1 MIASGQRWGT
11 VKDGII
17 LETLEDLGRLGM
29 GYSLH
34 RDGINKATELAEQAV
49 LAGTPAPEHTDQNA
63 SMASTLDPG
72 NSKNQGSLLG

>member
-1 MIASGQRWGT
+1 
-11 VKDGII
+11 
-17 LETLEDLGRLGM
+17 M

-34 RDGINKATELAEQAV
+34 RDGINKATELGEQAV
-49 LAGTPAPEHTDQNA
+49 LAGTPAPEHTDQNT